1 MDSETVVMTVRH
13 GQTDFNMQR
22 RYAGSID
29 VPLNEKGAQD
39 ALDAAHSLH
48 EAIDVTVSSPLRRA
62 LDTARLLV
70 GPAGRIVPCDLC
82 VERDYGAMQ
91 GLTSDEVEDVRPVI
105 RYFKIAGDF
114 HSLNPPGGETFPA
127 LRKRAEEF
135 MQYLWSEHRGRRV
148 LVASHEVFL
157 LQLHGF
163 LRGETWREAMAHRL
177 PNLTLTTFRFEGERL
192 IDENMRPLT
201 ETAQEDSRI
210 FSHIAEER
218 D

>member
-1 MDSETVVMTVRH
+1 MTVRH
-13 GQTDFNMQR
+13 GQTDFNIQR

-29 VPLNEKGAQD
+29 VPLNERGAQD
-39 ALDAAHSLH
+39 ARDAARNLH

-62 LDTARLLV
+62 LDTAHLLV
-70 GPAGRIVPCDLC
+70 GAAGRIVPCDLC

-91 GLTSDEVEDVRPVI
+91 GLTSDEVEEVRPVI
-105 RYFKIAGDF
+105 QYFKITGDF

-135 MQYLWSEHRGRRV
+135 MEYVWSQHRGHRV

-163 LRGETWREAMAHRL
+163 LRGESWHEAMARRL

-192 IDENMRPLT
+192 IDESARPLVAT
-201 ETAQEDSRI
+201 PQDDSRI
-210 FSHIAEER
+210 FSHPAEER
-218 D
+218 DQSGAED